1 MRNKA
6 FYYSF
11 WARAL
16 LLAFL
21 FSLLAPH
28 PARADVAPP
37 EPPPGAGLAPGA
49 EVTQVRMLSEQ
60 VTLTVQT
67 NREGEMAQAQTEAIF
82 LMRNL
87 GAAEESMEA
96 RFPLIF
102 GEALYYS
109 EMFPEIQDIQIE
121 VDGKPVSTTR
131 TSSLDENS
139 GAQIPWASF
148 PVTFPPGKDVN
159 IKVTYTALG
168 FGYEPFVAFKY
179 ILETGAGWKDTIGSG
194 DIIVKLPYEANRQ
207 NVLLDETTGFSM
219 TSGQPTFSGNEIRW
233 HFDELEPGPEHNFE
247 VSLILPSYWNKV
259 LRERQNTAQN
269 PNDGEAWGRLG
280 KAIKEV
286 IRYPKGY
293 LRTDEGG
300 QQLYPEAVA
309 AYERAVTSLPKDA
322 LWHYG
327 YADLLWSHYQ
337 FDVYWAGLQDVNELV
352 KLTSEL
358 QQALALDPNNE
369 NAQYLADWISGEI
382 PGLIQKTEQGY
393 DFLAL
398 TATPTTAPDLP
409 TLTPEPE
416 ATSTPLPPPAPSA
429 TPEQPA
435 APTPAPAEPQPTPLP
450 AASNPLCGGTA
461 LLLPL
466 LAGLAWVSSRH
477 R

>member
-1 MRNKA
+1 MRNQA
-6 FYYSF
+6 FYHTF

-16 LLAFL
+16 LLALL
-21 FSLLAPH
+21 FSLLAPR
-28 PARADVAPP
+28 PVRADVAPP
-37 EPPPGAGLAPGA
+37 EPPPGSGIAPGA
-49 EVTQVRMLSEQ
+49 EVTEVRMVAEQ

-87 GAAEESMEA
+87 GTAEESMQA
-96 RFPLIF
+96 RFPLIY

-109 EMFPEIQDIQIE
+109 EMFPEIQDIQVE
-121 VDGKPVSTTR
+121 VDGKAVQTQRITANNIN
-131 TSSLDENS
+131 TDVE
-139 GAQIPWASF
+139 IPWASF

-159 IKVTYTALG
+159 IRVTYTTLG
-168 FGYEPFVAFKY
+168 FGYEPFAAFKY

-219 TSGQPTFSGNEIRW
+219 TSGQPTFAGNEIRW

-247 VSLILPSYWNKV
+247 VSLILPLYWDKV
-259 LRERQNTAQN
+259 LRERQNTAKN

-293 LRTDEGG
+293 LRTDDSGL
-300 QQLYPEAVA
+300 QLYPEAVA
-309 AYERAVTSLPKDA
+309 AYEKAVTLLPKDA
-322 LWHYG
+322 LWRYG
-327 YADLLWSHYQ
+327 YADLLWSHYL
-337 FDVYWAGLQDVNELV
+337 FDVHWAGLQDVDELV

-358 QQALALDPNNE
+358 QQSLALDPNYQPSND
-369 NAQYLADWISGEI
+369 LAEWISYEI

-393 DFLAL
+393 NFLAL
-398 TATPTTAPDLP
+398 TATPTTAPGLP

-429 TPEQPA
+429 TLEQPSE
-435 APTPAPAEPQPTPLP
+435 PAPPEPQPTPQP
-450 AASNPLCGGTA
+450 TASNPLCGGTA

>member
-1 MRNKA
+1 MRNQA
-6 FYYSF
+6 FYHTF

-16 LLAFL
+16 LLALL

-28 PARADVAPP
+28 PVRADVAPP
-37 EPPPGAGLAPGA
+37 ESPPGSGIAPGAGTT
-49 EVTQVRMLSEQ
+49 EVRMVAEQ

-87 GAAEESMEA
+87 GTIAESMEA
-96 RFPLIF
+96 RFPLHS
-102 GEALYYS
+102 GESLYYS
-109 EMFPEIQDIQIE
+109 EMFPDIQDIQVE
-121 VDGKPVSTTR
+121 VDGKAVTTQR
-131 TSSLDENS
+131 ITVADERF
-139 GAQIPWASF
+139 GAQVPWASF
-148 PVTFPPGKDVN
+148 PVTFPPGQDVN
-159 IKVTYTALG
+159 IRVTYTTLG

-179 ILETGAGWKDTIGSG
+179 ILETGAGWKETIGSG
-194 DIIVKLPYEANRQ
+194 DIIVKLPYEANQQ

-219 TSGQPTFSGNEIRW
+219 TSGVPTFSGNEIRW

-247 VSLILPSYWNKV
+247 VSLVLPSYWNKV
-259 LRERQNTAQN
+259 LKERQNTAQN

-293 LRTDEGG
+293 LRTDDSGL
-300 QQLYPEAVA
+300 QLYPEAVA
-309 AYERAVTSLPKDA
+309 AYEKAVTILPRDA

-327 YADLLWSHYQ
+327 FADLLWSHYL
-337 FDVYWAGLQDVNELV
+337 FDVYWAGLQDVDELV

-358 QQALALDPNNE
+358 QQSLALNPNHQPANE
-369 NAQYLADWISGEI
+369 LAEWIYYEI
-382 PGLIQKTEQGY
+382 PGLIQKTELGY

-409 TLTPEPE
+409 TLTPTPE

-435 APTPAPAEPQPTPLP
+435 APTLAPPDPQPTPLP
-450 AASNPLCGGTA
+450 AASNPLCSGTVF
-461 LLLPL
+461 LLPV
-466 LAGLAWVSSRH
+466 LAGLAWVISKRH
-477 R
+477 